1 MRSNAVLVA
10 LSFAGIGLAPAPVE
24 PPRSAPSVEPRAA
37 RPPFFTSVRRA
48 PVKVGALGGVFTP
61 PYGEGAI
68 DYEVE
73 IENPQTTAVEG
84 TLVVERLGDAT
95 PVVVARVPASAA
107 PGAKTKVGFEDA
119 LGLRD
124 GCGPTRDRLR
134 LEGATTAPRVVR
146 ITPSCVFAG
155 ETKLDGESR
164 RRGKVHVTS
173 AVLASSLACGAPLV
187 VRATL
192 KNESRASATGTLKMD
207 GFSSDVARAF
217 TVRAGGEQVVEL
229 TVPAFQGQNGAHGLT
244 LEVAGEA
251 SQPSAWSLRT
261 KRECALDVA
270 FDTN

>member
-61 PYGEGAI
+61 PYAEGAI
-68 DYEVE
+68 AYEVE

-84 TLVVERLGDAT
+84 TLVVERMGEGT
-95 PVVVARVPASAA
+95 PVVVARTPVSMAA
-107 PGAKTKVGFEDA
+107 GAKTKVDFEDG

-134 LEGATTAPRVVR
+134 LEGAATAPRVVR
-146 ITPSCVFAG
+146 ITPSCAFSG
-155 ETKLDGESR
+155 ETRLDGEPR
-164 RRGKVHVTS
+164 RRGKVNVTS
-173 AVLASSLACGAPLV
+173 AVLASPLACGAPLL
-187 VRATL
+187 VRATI
-192 KNESRASATGTLKMD
+192 KNDGRTGATGALKMD
-207 GFSSDVARAF
+207 GFASEVARSF
-217 TVRAGGEQVVEL
+217 TVRSGAEQIVEL
-229 TVPAFQGQNGAHGLT
+229 TVPAFQGQSGVHGLT
-244 LEVAGEA
+244 VEITGEA

-261 KRECALDVA
+261 KRECTLDVA
-270 FDTN
+270 FDSN